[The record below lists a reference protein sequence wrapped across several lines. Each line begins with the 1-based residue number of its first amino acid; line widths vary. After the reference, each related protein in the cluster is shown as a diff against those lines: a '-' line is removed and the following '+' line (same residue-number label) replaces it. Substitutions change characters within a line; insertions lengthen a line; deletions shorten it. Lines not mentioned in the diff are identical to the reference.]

1 MTANPYFEP
10 KSLKR
15 VFEELITRQGWDL
28 KIKEN
33 NIPEVWHEIVGEIIA
48 KVTKVKK
55 VEKGK
60 LYIETVS
67 STWRAEL
74 MLRRDLIIE
83 RINDK
88 IGSEV
93 IKEIIII

>member
-1 MTANPYFEP
+1 MSANPYFEP
-10 KSLKR
+10 KPLKR
-15 VFEELITRQGWDL
+15 VFEELISRQGWDL
-28 KIKEN
+28 KIKEHD
-33 NIPEVWHEIVGEIIA
+33 IPDVWQEIVGDMIA

-74 MLRRDLIIE
+74 MLRREMLIE
-83 RINDK
+83 KINDK
-88 IGSEV
+88 IGS
-93 IKEIIII
+93 

>member
-1 MTANPYFEP
+1 MAANPYFEP

-33 NIPEVWHEIVGEIIA
+33 NIPDIWQEIVGDMIA

-55 VEKGK
+55 VENGK
-60 LYIETVS
+60 LYVETVS

-74 MLRRDLIIE
+74 MLRREILIE
-83 RINDK
+83 KINEK
-88 IGSEV
+88 IGSNI
-93 IKEIIII
+93 IKELIIR